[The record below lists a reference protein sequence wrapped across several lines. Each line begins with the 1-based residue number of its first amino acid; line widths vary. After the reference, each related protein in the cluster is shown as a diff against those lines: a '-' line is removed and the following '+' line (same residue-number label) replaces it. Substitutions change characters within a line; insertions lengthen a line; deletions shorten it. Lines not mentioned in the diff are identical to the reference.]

1 MCYVGVYGRASMAR
15 PLDEM
20 MTCEIF
26 SISTYF
32 QLLSNLFANR
42 LFELL
47 EPVGQTRLGQIFIEI
62 FMAEFIENGIFD
74 VLVLHNGKTRET
86 KKRTLKY
93 EK

>member
-1 MCYVGVYGRASMAR
+1 
-15 PLDEM
+15 

-74 VLVLHNGKTRET
+74 VLVLHNGGTRET
-86 KKRTLKY
+86 KKRTLKN
-93 EK
+93 ELVQLKCEHEQRPCSLSG